1 MRDEAKLKREKRQRR
16 HSRVRKRVVGTPE
29 RPRLAVFRS
38 NRHISAQII
47 DDVHGKTLCS
57 MTTACKTVQEATAD
71 LTGKGKIEKSRQL
84 GEMLA
89 QKAKEVGISR
99 VVFDRGGYR
108 YHGRVKAL
116 AEGARKDGVLDF

>member
-1 MRDEAKLKREKRQRR
+1 MRDAAKLKREKRQRR
-16 HSRVRKRVVGTPE
+16 HARVRKRVVGTSE
-29 RPRLAVFRS
+29 RPRLVVFRS

-47 DDVHGKTLCS
+47 DDTQGKTLCS
-57 MTTACKTVQEATAD
+57 ATTASKKVQEATTD
-71 LTGKGKIEKSRQL
+71 LAGKVDRSRQL

-89 QKAKEVGISR
+89 QMAKEVGISQ

>member
-1 MRDEAKLKREKRQRR
+1 MRDATKLKREKRRRR
-16 HSRVRKRVVGTPE
+16 HARVRKRVAGTSE

-47 DDVHGKTLCS
+47 DDTHGKTLCS
-57 MTTACKTVQEATAD
+57 VSTASKKVQEVTGD
-71 LTGKGKIEKSRQL
+71 LAGKVDKSRRL

-89 QKAKEVGISR
+89 QMAKDAGISQ

>member
-1 MRDEAKLKREKRQRR
+1 MRDATKLKREKRQRR
-16 HSRVRKRVVGTPE
+16 HARVRKRVVGTSE

-38 NRHISAQII
+38 NRHISAQIR
-47 DDVHGKTLCS
+47 DETQGKTLCS
-57 MTTACKTVQEATAD
+57 LTTSSKKVQEVTAD
-71 LTGKGKIEKSRQL
+71 LDGKVDKSRQL

-89 QKAKEVGISR
+89 QMAKEVGISR

>member
-1 MRDEAKLKREKRQRR
+1 MRDATKLKHEKRRRR
-16 HSRVRKRVVGTPE
+16 HTRVRKQVVGTSE

-38 NRHISAQII
+38 NRHMSAQII
-47 DDVHGKTLCS
+47 DDTHGKTLCS
-57 MTTACKTVQEATAD
+57 VTTASKKVQEVTED
-71 LTGKGKIEKSRQL
+71 LSGKLEKSRQL

-89 QKAKEVGISR
+89 QMAKDVGISR

>member
-1 MRDEAKLKREKRQRR
+1 M
-16 HSRVRKRVVGTPE
+16 
-29 RPRLAVFRS
+29 
-38 NRHISAQII
+38 SAQII
-47 DDVHGKTLCS
+47 DDTDGKTLCS
-57 MTTACKTVQEATAD
+57 ITTASKMVQEATGD
-71 LTGKGKIEKSRQL
+71 LAGKVAKSRQV

-89 QKAKEVGISR
+89 QMAKDVGISR